1 MFSSNAQNQFTY
13 LEANMLGNTPKSTIM
28 KMVIQWC
35 RADAELSFPSEE
47 VHFCV

>member
-13 LEANMLGNTPKSTIM
+13 LEVNMLGNTPKSTIM
-28 KMVIQWC
+28 KMVIQ